1 MTTSTSTDT
10 TTTNVPVFTD
20 RDLKQSVLDELE
32 WEPGV
37 DAAHIAASV
46 KDGVVTLSGHV
57 PTYLEKW
64 TAEKAAK
71 RVYGVMAVVNQI
83 DVHVSDDEH
92 VTDEDI
98 VQAAINALKWN
109 LFVPSKSIKVAV
121 SQGWVTLEGEV
132 TWQFQKDAAEDAVA
146 VLAGVKGVNNRI
158 KVKPRVSPSKVRA
171 GIEDAIKCSAEMDA
185 RKIEVQVTAGTVTLR
200 GHVRSWAEKEEA
212 ERAAWAAPGV
222 EMVENL
228 IEVQP

>member
-10 TTTNVPVFTD
+10 TTTNAPVFTD

-158 KVKPRVSPSKVRA
+158 KVKPGVSPSKVRA
-171 GIEDAIKCSAEMDA
+171 GIEDAINAVPRWTRVKS
-185 RKIEVQVTAGTVTLR
+185 
-200 GHVRSWAEKEEA
+200 RSRSPPA
-212 ERAAWAAPGV
+212 
-222 EMVENL
+222 
-228 IEVQP
+228 Q

>member
-10 TTTNVPVFTD
+10 TTTNAPVFTD

-32 WEPGV
+32 WEPRV
-37 DAAHIAASV
+37 DAAHIAVWV

-57 PTYLEKW
+57 SSYLEKW
-64 TAEKAAK
+64 AAEKAAK
-71 RVYGVMAVVNQI
+71 RVYGVRAVVNQI

-98 VQAAINALKWN
+98 AQGAINALRWN

-171 GIEDAIKCSAEMDA
+171 GIEDAIKRSAEMDA
-185 RKIEVQVTAGTVTLR
+185 RKIEVQVTDGTVTLR
-200 GHVRSWAEKEEA
+200 GRVRSWAEKEEA